1 MTEKKEK
8 LPLDARMLSDAI
20 IELNIARR
28 NVSVYPKGHHLVEK
42 SLDRT
47 FDFFKSLFELRNEIT
62 IAIAKDM
69 LIIDGQSLDRKNPV
83 YREVALSFSN
93 LNIASITFISG
104 LTKDEIYS
112 FHRFLMENIQESS
125 KEVLQDMLRGCN
137 LPHIQIEF
145 IDYSAFSFDE
155 GKTGKETG
163 REHLWEQYVSGLI
176 EGSLH
181 SDDGSEVISGIPPET
196 LARLLNRMETEP
208 HKEEAYDRVISSYLR
223 RSTERAFSGSDL
235 KKILDCIN
243 GLRPELKKQF
253 LSSSVKM
260 VSKDIN
266 AVNKALNDIS
276 ADRVMEL
283 LHVIDEQKVAI
294 PDALKNLL
302 DKFAKLNPDDIE
314 ALASVDGFIADDI
327 LLSPGLMDL
336 LGESNF
342 KAFVSDAYQ
351 KEIKSVMEFD
361 ASKADLKT
369 DYKLGD
375 EWSDEHLE
383 REFNHVILEL
393 LASDMPD
400 ILEEKDYEYFVK
412 LLKEQS
418 EQFIGTGQYEE
429 ILKTIRVLE
438 SLVKNEKAAD
448 MVSELLEHYNSPE
461 VMSLLV
467 DSLRI
472 MGRNERENALFL
484 CEHYGERLVKPLID
498 ALMEE
503 ESQSTRRFFISIISF
518 LGDKAF
524 PEVIKHL
531 DDDRWFVQRN
541 MLFIL
546 NEMKSEEAV
555 PNVRRCCHH
564 ENPKV
569 SLEAVKHLLNIKDNY
584 GIKALR
590 QHLTAEDRDVAEKAI
605 SFSGAFKISDVVP
618 DLIRMLRKKA
628 IIGADFHHKIPVVTA
643 LGQIGDPRA
652 LEALR
657 DIIGAKSLLFKS
669 ALLKLKEE
677 IYSTLKHYPYEKVKD
692 LMDSEKGLQVK
703 SVK

>member
-8 LPLDARMLSDAI
+8 LPLDARLLSDAI
-20 IELNIARR
+20 IELNIARH
-28 NVSVYPKGHHLVEK
+28 NVSVYPKGHHLVEN
-42 SLDRT
+42 SLNRA
-47 FDFFKSLFELRNEIT
+47 FEFFKSLFELRNEIT
-62 IAIAKDM
+62 IAVAKDM

-93 LNIASITFISG
+93 LNIASVTFISG

-125 KEVLQDMLRGCN
+125 KEALQEMLRGYN
-137 LPHIQIEF
+137 LTHIQVEF
-145 IDYSAFSFDE
+145 IDYSAFSFNE

-163 REHLWEQYVSGLI
+163 REHLWEQYVSGLF

-181 SDDGSEVISGIPPET
+181 SDDGSEVINGIPPET
-196 LARLLNRMETEP
+196 LARLLNRMGTEP
-208 HKEEAYDRVISSYLR
+208 LKEEAYDRVISSYLR

-283 LHVIDEQKVAI
+283 LHVINEQKVAI

-302 DKFAKLNPDDIE
+302 DKFLKLNPDDIE
-314 ALASVDGFIADDI
+314 TLASADGFIADDI

-361 ASKADLKT
+361 ASKAGLKAA
-369 DYKLGD
+369 DKLGYK
-375 EWSDEHLE
+375 WSDEHVE

-393 LASDMPD
+393 ISSEIPD
-400 ILEEKDYEYFVK
+400 ILEDKDCEYFVK
-412 LLKEQS
+412 LLKEQA
-418 EQFIGTGQYEE
+418 EQFIVTGQYEQ
-429 ILKTIRVLE
+429 ILKINRVLK

-448 MVSELLEHYNSPE
+448 MASELLEHYNSPE
-461 VMSLLV
+461 VMSLLI

-472 MGRNERENALFL
+472 MGRNERENALSL
-484 CEHYGERLVKPLID
+484 CEHYGERIVKPLIY
-498 ALMEE
+498 ALIEE
-503 ESQSTRRFFISIISF
+503 ESQSTRRFFISLISF

-524 PEVIKHL
+524 PEVIRHL
-531 DDDRWFVQRN
+531 DDSRWFVKRN

-546 NEMKSEEAV
+546 TEMKSEKAI
-555 PNVRRCCHH
+555 PNVRRYCHH

-569 SLEAVKHLLNIKDNY
+569 SLEAVKNLLNIKDNY

-590 QHLTAEDRDVAEKAI
+590 EHLTAEDRDVVEKAI
-605 SFSGAFKISDVVP
+605 SLSGAFKVSKVVP
-618 DLIRMLRKKA
+618 DLINILEKKA
-628 IIGADFHHKIPVVTA
+628 IISADFYNKIPVVRA

-657 DIIGAKSLLFKS
+657 DIIGAKSFLFKS
-669 ALLKLKEE
+669 ALVKLKEE
-677 IYSTLKHYPYEKVKD
+677 ICGTLKNYPYEKVKD
-692 LMDSEKGLQVK
+692 LMVSEKGI
-703 SVK
+703 

>member
-112 FHRFLMENIQESS
+112 FHRFLMEDIQESS
-125 KEVLQDMLRGCN
+125 KEALQEMLRGYN
-137 LPHIQIEF
+137 LTHIQMEF

-163 REHLWEQYVSGLI
+163 QEHLWEQYTCGLL
-176 EGSLH
+176 EGRLL
-181 SDDGSEVISGIPPET
+181 SDSESEVISGIPPEA
-196 LARLLNRMETEP
+196 LARLLNRTETEP
-208 HKEEAYDRVISSYLR
+208 LKEEAYDRVISSYLR
-223 RSTERAFSGSDL
+223 RSSERAFSGSDL
-235 KKILDCIN
+235 KKIFDFIN

-253 LSSSVKM
+253 LSSSVKI
-260 VSKDIN
+260 VSKDLN
-266 AVNKALNDIS
+266 AVNKALSDIS
-276 ADRVMEL
+276 ADRVMEML
-283 LHVIDEQKVAI
+283 NVINEQKVAI

-314 ALASVDGFIADDI
+314 ALASGDGFIADDI

-351 KEIKSVMEFD
+351 KEIKSVMGFD
-361 ASKADLKT
+361 ASKAGLKAAE
-369 DYKLGD
+369 KLGD
-375 EWSDEHLE
+375 EWSDEHVE

-393 LASDMPD
+393 ISSEIPD
-400 ILEEKDYEYFVK
+400 ILEDKDCEYFVK

-418 EQFIGTGQYEE
+418 EQFIGTGQYEQ
-429 ILKTIRVLE
+429 ILKINRVLK
-438 SLVKNEKAAD
+438 SLVKNEKVAD
-448 MVSELLEHYNSPE
+448 MASELLEHYNSPE
-461 VMSLLV
+461 VMSLLI

-472 MGRNERENALFL
+472 MGRNERENALSL
-484 CEHYGERLVKPLID
+484 CENYGERIVKPLID
-498 ALMEE
+498 ALIEE
-503 ESQSTRRFFISIISF
+503 ESQSTRRFFISLISF

-524 PEVIKHL
+524 PEVIRHL
-531 DDDRWFVQRN
+531 DDSRWFVKRN

-546 NEMKSEEAV
+546 TEMKSEKAI
-555 PNVRRCCHH
+555 PNVRRYCHH

-569 SLEAVKHLLNIKDNY
+569 SLEAVKNLLNIKDNY

-590 QHLTAEDRDVAEKAI
+590 EHLTAEDRDVVEKAI
-605 SFSGAFKISDVVP
+605 SLSGAFKVSDVVP
-618 DLIRMLRKKA
+618 DLINILGKKA
-628 IIGADFHHKIPVVTA
+628 IIGADFYNKIPVVRA
-643 LGQIGDPRA
+643 LGQIGDTRA

-657 DIIGAKSLLFKS
+657 DIIGAKSFLFKS
-669 ALLKLKEE
+669 ALVKLKEE
-677 IYSTLKHYPYEKVKD
+677 IYGTLKNYP
-692 LMDSEKGLQVK
+692 SEKGL
-703 SVK
+703 